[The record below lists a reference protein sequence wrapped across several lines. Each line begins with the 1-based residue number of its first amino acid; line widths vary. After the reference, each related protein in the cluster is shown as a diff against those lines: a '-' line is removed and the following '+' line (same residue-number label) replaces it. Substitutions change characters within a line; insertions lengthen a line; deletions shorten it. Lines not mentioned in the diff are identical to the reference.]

1 MNKTDVTNISLWL
14 WLQFA
19 VDHYDTVLANNE
31 LQQWRHSDW
40 EVFMAKNIVSSK
52 LLAYRNFMRENYR
65 DDLLTEFFAQYPW
78 AKKVEDDPENAIIYP
93 SFTKRLDNRLLQQA
107 RDNRELSEIELVR
120 EKMEEYATD

>member
-65 DDLLTEFFAQYPW
+65 DDLLT
-78 AKKVEDDPENAIIYP
+78 D
-93 SFTKRLDNRLLQQA
+93 
-107 RDNRELSEIELVR
+107 
-120 EKMEEYATD
+120 